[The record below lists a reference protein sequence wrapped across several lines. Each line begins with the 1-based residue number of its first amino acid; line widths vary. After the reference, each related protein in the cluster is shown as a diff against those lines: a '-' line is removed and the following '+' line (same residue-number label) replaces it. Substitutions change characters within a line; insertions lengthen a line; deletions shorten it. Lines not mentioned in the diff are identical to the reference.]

1 MPKTE
6 NSVTAKTEK
15 HRSALRSWFISY
27 IKSFSSVTS
36 EDAYSNRLVMIGWVA
51 AVGFPFYFWMWT
63 RVYPQA
69 YESLELRP
77 VGVALALPLL
87 FAKKVSR
94 RLMDIYSWI
103 AITYMAPFFF
113 TYALLMNNGAS
124 VYAQSLLIAVVA
136 LFLFEMWFA
145 ISSYLAG
152 TVLAYFAFTGAEHAW
167 IVPGPEV
174 TVNIPIDLFAI
185 LLVSVS
191 RLSRSIID
199 NERLKGVSTVLA
211 TLAHELRT
219 PLVSVHASAKGLSR
233 YTLKMTEF
241 YQKHR
246 DLAPKGGQIP
256 AQKLNE
262 TAAAIERIIA
272 EVQRMNLTLDIML
285 ANAGR
290 NQFKQ
295 HNRSKLGVAQTINAV
310 IDRYPFETQTV
321 RDSVSVNM
329 KQDFTIEANDTL
341 FDMVIVNLLKNA
353 LRAISRHGK
362 GNLTFIIDKLEGAG
376 RITVYDT
383 GCGIAASQLP
393 LIFKRFYTFPPSEGN
408 GIGLAFCRETLAA
421 WNATIN
427 CRSQIGEFTE
437 FTIEFTPEAGK

>member
-1 MPKTE
+1 MTE
-6 NSVTAKTEK
+6 NSVTAKTER
-15 HRSALRSWFISY
+15 HRLALRSWFISY

-51 AVGFPFYFWMWT
+51 AIGFPFYYWMWT
-63 RVYPQA
+63 KVYPQA
-69 YESLELRP
+69 YESLEMRLI
-77 VGVALALPLL
+77 GVALAVPLL
-87 FAKKVSR
+87 FAKRAPR

-113 TYALLMNNGAS
+113 TYALLMNDGAS

-145 ISSYLAG
+145 ISSYIVGSA
-152 TVLAYFAFTGAEHAW
+152 LAYFVFVWVEHHW
-167 IVPGPEV
+167 IAPGQQV

-191 RLSRSIID
+191 RLSRRIID
-199 NERLKGVSTVLA
+199 NERLSGISTVLA

-233 YTLKMTEF
+233 YTLKMIDF
-241 YQKHR
+241 YQRHQ
-246 DLAPKGGQIP
+246 DLVPKSSMIP

-262 TAAAIERIIA
+262 TSAAIARIMA

-285 ANAGR
+285 VNAGR
-290 NQFKQ
+290 NQVKQ
-295 HNRSKLGVAQTINAV
+295 HNRATLAVSGAIKAV
-310 IDRYPFETQTV
+310 IERYPFETQAARDTV
-321 RDSVSVNM
+321 LLDTR
-329 KQDFTIEANDTL
+329 QDFTVEANDTL
-341 FDMVIVNLLKNA
+341 FDMVIVNLLKNGM
-353 LRAISRHGK
+353 RAVSRHGK
-362 GNLTFIIDKLEGAG
+362 GNLTFIVDKIEGAG
-376 RITVYDT
+376 HIIVYDT
-383 GCGIAASQLP
+383 GCGIANSQLP

-421 WNATIN
+421 WNATIS
-427 CRSQIGEFTE
+427 CRSQLGEFSE
-437 FTIEFTPEAGK
+437 FTIRFAPEEAQ